1 MSKALIYTFMGICRC
16 KYKNSQ
22 ISFTTKMFDW
32 QNRLKVDRDYSL
44 GDQQQNDKIIK
55 WLKF

>member
-32 QNRLKVDRDYSL
+32 QNRLEVDRDYSL

-55 WLKF
+55 

>member
-1 MSKALIYTFMGICRC
+1 MSKALIYTFMGICRY
-16 KYKNSQ
+16 KYENSQ

-55 WLKF
+55 